1 MKVGDLVSI
10 EAVEASYPIPSEY
23 HTGIVIDLYDEECD
37 DGEAQ
42 ILWDDGTILWEK
54 ICSLQIEGKLH
65 ESR

>member
-1 MKVGDLVSI
+1 MKVGDLVS
-10 EAVEASYPIPSEY
+10 VEVAYPIPGKY
-23 HTGIVIDLYDEECD
+23 HTGIVLDLYDVDCD

-54 ICSLQIEGKLH
+54 IVSLQIEGKLH